1 MDQLFAPYT
10 THLPLHTLP
19 ISTQNRIFVL
29 LDFSNPIGCS
39 TALTFE
45 IGCQN
50 QGSVR
55 VRVIQTDM
63 AATRDT
69 TQKPGGSVEAAV
81 MGGSGGAGFL
91 NTGAFGTRAGSEL
104 L

>member
-19 ISTQNRIFVL
+19 IPTQNCIVIL
-29 LDFSNPIGCS
+29 LDFSNSIGRS

-50 QGSVR
+50 QGFVR
-55 VRVIQTDM
+55 VRVMQTDM

-69 TQKPGGSVEAAV
+69 TQRPVGSVEATIV
-81 MGGSGGAGFL
+81 GGSGGAGFL
-91 NTGAFGTRAGSEL
+91 NAGAFGTRAGSEL

>member
-1 MDQLFAPYT
+1 MNQLFAPYT

-19 ISTQNRIFVL
+19 IPTQNRIVIP
-29 LDFSNPIGCS
+29 LDFSNPISRS
-39 TALTFE
+39 TTLTFE

-50 QGSVR
+50 QGCVR

-63 AATRDT
+63 ADP
-69 TQKPGGSVEAAV
+69 TQRPVGSVEATIV
-81 MGGSGGAGFL
+81 GGSGGSGFFNAG
-91 NTGAFGTRAGSEL
+91 ASGTRAGPEL